1 MTLKEQHDQLLLEK
15 PEEANHDAEGCPF
28 CNLELNINNDNSIGG
43 GDMKTYTEED
53 FTSAVQEAVAPLQAA
68 ADARVSELQLEIEE
82 LRTTQAQSEIDG
94 QVAEVQAD
102 LDKAEVRVAEAER
115 KYDDLVAYLIAE
127 ATAVTE
133 AANLEALR
141 ETRREAV
148 KQATALSD
156 EVIDQRLD
164 RWVAM
169 DDDSFEAVLEDWKAL
184 SAASRETEEA
194 SEASEIPRETAM
206 SNIREHST
214 SGSVASEV
222 FGARNAGVDVRY
234 L

>member
-1 MTLKEQHDQLLLEK
+1 MTLQEQHDQLLLEK
-15 PEEANHDAEGCPF
+15 PEEANHDTEGCPF
-28 CNLELNINNDNSIGG
+28 CNLELNIDNSIGG

-115 KYDDLVAYLIAE
+115 KYDDLVAYLTAE
-127 ATAVTE
+127 AIAVTE

-169 DDDSFEAVLEDWKAL
+169 DDESFEAVLEDWKAL

-206 SNIREHST
+206 SNIREHT
-214 SGSVASEV
+214 ESGSVASEV